1 MRVLMAAIVTLASA
15 RSATAQDFT
24 YRGFAELRS
33 IVYPQT
39 TPQDD
44 DHVALE
50 ERVRLDAA
58 YKPAPWLTLAGSVEE
73 RLDNIGQVR
82 RTWQIDW
89 AERNIRRSAIGA
101 RQAVATLRRG
111 PIALDLGK
119 QFIRWGKAD
128 ILNPTDRFAP
138 RDFME
143 VTDDEFLAVTGT
155 RARYETGAHSID
167 VVWVPIFTPSRI
179 PLLGRRWAAP
189 LPQTAV
195 PVPIVERDP
204 AFPDRSQYGARW
216 NVVGSGFEL
225 SASYFDGFNHLPQFT
240 SDLPNPSAAQPFV
253 ALRRSYAP
261 LRSAGADAA
270 VPLPWFTVKG
280 EAAYFNTTSLTADD
294 VVLYVVQIERQSG
307 ELSVVGGYAGEVVT
321 TRRSAFEFSPERGL
335 TRAFLGRAAC
345 TLDAAR
351 EVSVEAA
358 VRQNGD
364 GAWVKAVYSHARGAH
379 WRVIVGGAII
389 AGKATDFF
397 GQYRRNSHGTATL
410 RYSF

>member
-1 MRVLMAAIVTLASA
+1 MLAAIVVLASA
-15 RSATAQDFT
+15 SGASAQEFS

-44 DHVALE
+44 DRVALE
-50 ERVRLDAA
+50 ERVRIDAA
-58 YKPAPWLTLAGSVEE
+58 YKPAPWLTLAGSAEE
-73 RLDNIGQVR
+73 RLDNVDQVR
-82 RTWQIDW
+82 RTWRLDW
-89 AERNIRRSAIGA
+89 RERDVRRSAIA
-101 RQAVATLRRG
+101 VRQAVATVRRG

-143 VTDDEFLAVTGT
+143 VTNDEFLAVTGT
-155 RARYETGAHSID
+155 RARFEVGAHSVD

-179 PLLGRRWAAP
+179 PLIGRRWAAV

-195 PVPIVERDP
+195 PALIVDRDP
-204 AFPDRSQYGARW
+204 TFPDRSQYGARW
-216 NVVGSGFEL
+216 NVIGSGFEL
-225 SASYFDGFNHLPQFT
+225 SISYFDGFNHLPQFIA
-240 SDLPNPSAAQPFV
+240 DLPNPRATPFV

-261 LRSAGADAA
+261 LRSTGTDAA
-270 VPLPWFTVKG
+270 VPLRWFTVKG
-280 EAAYFNTTSLTADD
+280 EAAYFNTTSRTADD

-307 ELSVVGGYAGEVVT
+307 ELSLVGGYAGEVVT
-321 TRRSAFEFSPERGL
+321 TRRSEFEFSPERGL
-335 TRAFLGRAAC
+335 TRAFLGRAAY

-358 VRQNGD
+358 VRQNGA
-364 GAWVKAVYSHARGAH
+364 GTWLKAVYSHARGAH
-379 WRVIVGGAII
+379 WRGTLGGALI

-397 GQYRRNSHGTATL
+397 GQYRRNSHVTATL